1 MNAVVSTNGG
11 ASAIADETFVAPAG
25 FSDPL
30 DFIRR
35 RSSLEI
41 HRMDDVDTILV
52 SKLACG
58 FDRDS
63 IEGLTLLLGKISEGH
78 LPNLKYLVF
87 DFAHCD
93 EAPAVAADGFDE
105 LASATARLI
114 LDAPVISL
122 AWARTYLNGADLDFA
137 LSCSMIVADRH
148 ARFCF
153 EADFASAIGVYGSLA
168 QKLGFVKAERLMENG
183 EILTAEQM
191 LELCLVKHIVEN
203 GEGLE
208 GAESYVRQ
216 CGRRHNASYSMFR
229 AQRISA
235 PPVRR
240 QVPAPSA
247 SRRV

>member
-11 ASAIADETFVAPAG
+11 ASVAADETFVGPAG
-25 FSDPL
+25 VSDPL
-30 DFIRR
+30 DFIRQH
-35 RSSLEI
+35 SSLEI
-41 HRMDDVDTILV
+41 HRMDEVDTILV
-52 SKLACG
+52 SKIACG

-63 IEGLTLLLGKISEGH
+63 IEGLTSLLARISEGR
-78 LPNLKYLVF
+78 LPSLKYLVF

-93 EAPAVAADGFDE
+93 ESPAVAAEGFDE

-114 LDAPVISL
+114 LDAPVISI

-153 EADFASAIGVYGSLA
+153 EADLASAIGVYGSLA
-168 QKLGFVKAERLMENG
+168 QKIGFVKAERLMENG
-183 EILTAEQM
+183 EVLTAEQM
-191 LELCLVKHIVEN
+191 QELCLVKHIVEN
-203 GEGLE
+203 GQGLD

-216 CGRRHNASYSMFR
+216 CARRYNASYSMFR

-240 QVPAPSA
+240 HVPAPSA